1 MVVSRSG
8 AQPTNEMPTTTT
20 VTSAPQSRGLPISV
34 LPVAA
39 AVTARDESMSTLV
52 AAILE
57 RNWHFFALWA
67 LVDGLG
73 HGQVGVGW
81 SLVRHVATGGEAQC
95 GGIDGNGLDAARE

>member
-8 AQPTNEMPTTTT
+8 TQPTNEMPTTTT
-20 VTSAPQSRGLPISV
+20 VTSAPQSRDLPISV

-39 AVTARDESMSTLV
+39 AVTVRDESMSTLV

-73 HGQVGVGW
+73 QVGVGW

-95 GGIDGNGLDAARE
+95 SGIDGNGLDAARE